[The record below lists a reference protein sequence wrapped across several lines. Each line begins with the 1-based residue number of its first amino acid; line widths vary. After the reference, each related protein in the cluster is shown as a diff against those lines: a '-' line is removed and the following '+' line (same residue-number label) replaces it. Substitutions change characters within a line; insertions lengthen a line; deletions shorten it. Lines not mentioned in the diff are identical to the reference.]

1 MMIGDLH
8 ISSDSCPLAFVSDLS
23 YWGIPL
29 SNLSSCCMKKYI
41 DIKEQLEWEEA
52 PPEEIIE
59 EDFKP
64 DSPHM
69 QKVFWNL
76 FEHPH
81 TSTAA
86 RIIGIISVRKS

>member
-1 MMIGDLH
+1 
-8 ISSDSCPLAFVSDLS
+8 
-23 YWGIPL
+23 
-29 SNLSSCCMKKYI
+29 MKKYI

-52 PPEEIIE
+52 PQDEIIE

-64 DSPHM
+64 NSPQI
-69 QKVFWNL
+69 QKFLWNL